1 MEVAK
6 NRPLLR
12 YSRLL
17 FEAYHYTCSARRTKE
32 FFDVLT
38 YLDLYTVFPCS
49 SVGYY
54 IPTDYTDL
62 H

>member
-6 NRPLLR
+6 NRPFLR

-17 FEAYHYTCSARRTKE
+17 FEAYHYACSARRTKE

-38 YLDLYTVFPCS
+38 YLDLYTVFPCT
-49 SVGYY
+49 SVLVRGRHFRQ
-54 IPTDYTDL
+54 TQ
-62 H
+62 

>member
-12 YSRLL
+12 DPRLL

-38 YLDLYTVFPCS
+38 YLDLYTAFPCT
-49 SVGYY
+49 SVLVRGRCFRQNR
-54 IPTDYTDL
+54 
-62 H
+62 